1 MSNDIDAQFNDCSIL
16 RIERAEAL
24 LRQLTVIDRAK
35 NTDEMRAAINSMLKI
50 IGYYTGAGRVFIF
63 DKINAETETYSN
75 TYEWCAEGVE
85 PQIDFLSALTEDDMP
100 YWLEKF
106 RKGDIIV
113 IPDMEAVRSVMP
125 CEYEILKKQDI
136 DTEIAV
142 PIFYHGHFSGF
153 IGLDNPAIDKT
164 ELFIQLLTLVGTHLG
179 SARENMRMLNLL
191 EKKQMRLQKSIE
203 DMEKERQVLTVLCED
218 NTSVFYVNL
227 KTDTAETVKI
237 SNHAN
242 IFNIISPK
250 HKRHLCYSKEMK
262 AYYDKY
268 VIKETAPDYM
278 KILSPWNLMR
288 ELADKHRVSLRF
300 QSYPN
305 KMGQVYFEVRVTKMY
320 VSETD
325 FQVLVDFRHI
335 DEIIN
340 EERQHRQKLEAALS
354 EARMNNEIISA
365 ISKIYFLIYRID
377 LDDNY
382 FEEISND
389 SQAHK
394 LTGRKGAAM
403 EEMARIGSY
412 FPSEEY
418 RQRVC
423 QFLDL
428 STIASRLKKDESTA
442 VEYLAADGS
451 WHLARFIVQKR
462 DGNGNASQLIYV
474 VRFISEEKRRER
486 YWIVAA
492 EEANKANAAKSD
504 FLSRMSHDIRTP
516 MNVIMGFTNIALQH
530 INEPE
535 KLRNYLVKIQK
546 SGFNLQQLIDNVLDI
561 SRIESG
567 NMKLASQPVNISDL
581 FDFYKQTMV
590 SNDIEKHLSFDC
602 VKHDIEHNILLGD
615 RLRIGQIY
623 SNLLSNAVKYTP
635 DGGTVH
641 FEVYEEKLPEADKVR
656 LVSIV
661 SDTGIGMTPEFMKD
675 MYSEFSRAVDTR
687 VNRVRGSGLG
697 LSIVKK
703 LVDLM
708 GGTISVQ
715 SKVQQGTTFRIAFDL
730 PFFPEEIAEIAD
742 EFEQKDDGA
751 ADIANKGVTVLIAED
766 NELNYEIVA
775 EQLEMFSVKSVRA
788 VNGAECVKIFSESA
802 PGTFDAI
809 LMDMQ
814 MPVMNGVEAATA
826 IRDLPMPQAKTIPII
841 AVTAN
846 AYQEDIQ
853 RCIAAGMNSHIS
865 KPINIKDV
873 IRMIYGY
880 LNK

>member
-1 MSNDIDAQFNDCSIL
+1 MSNDIDVQFNDCSIL

-35 NTDEMRAAINSMLKI
+35 NTDEMRAAINSMLRI
-50 IGYYTGAGRVFIF
+50 VGDYTGAGRVFIF

-85 PQIDFLSALTEDDMP
+85 PQIDFLSALTEEDMP
-100 YWLEKF
+100 YWLEQF

-125 CEYEILKKQDI
+125 SEYDILKKQDI

-142 PIFYHGHFSGF
+142 PIFYHDHFSGF

-179 SARENMRMLNLL
+179 SARENLRMLNLL
-191 EKKQMRLQKSIE
+191 EKKQISLQKSIE
-203 DMEKERQVLTVLCED
+203 EMEKERQVLMVLCED
-218 NTSVFYVNL
+218 NTSVFRVNL
-227 KTDTAETVKI
+227 KNDTAETVKI

-242 IFNIISPK
+242 AFNIISPN
-250 HKRHLCYSKEMK
+250 HEQSLCYSKEMK

-320 VSETD
+320 VNETA

-335 DEIIN
+335 DEIVN
-340 EERQHRQKLEAALS
+340 EERQHRQELEAALA
-354 EARMNNEIISA
+354 ETRMNNEIISA

-389 SQAHK
+389 SQTHK

-403 EEMARIGSY
+403 EEMARIGGC
-412 FPSEEY
+412 FPAEEY

-428 STIASRLKKDESTA
+428 STIAKRMKEDESIA
-442 VEYLAADGS
+442 VEYLASDGN
-451 WHLARFIVQKR
+451 WHLARFIVQQRDK
-462 DGNGNASQLIYV
+462 DGNVTQLIYAI
-474 VRFISEEKRRER
+474 RLISEEKRREK

-530 INEPE
+530 IDEPE
-535 KLRNYLVKIQK
+535 KLRDYLEKIQK
-546 SGFNLQQLIDNVLDI
+546 SGSNLQQLIDDVLDI

-581 FDFYKQTMV
+581 FDFYRQTMI
-590 SNDIEKHLSFDC
+590 SNDIEKHLSFGC
-602 VKHDIEHNILLGD
+602 IKHDIEHNILLGD
-615 RLRIGQIY
+615 QLRIGQIY

-641 FEVYEEKLPEADKVR
+641 FEIYEEKLPETDKVR

-687 VNRVRGSGLG
+687 VNKVRGSGLG

-703 LVDLM
+703 LVGLM
-708 GGTISVQ
+708 GGTIDVQ
-715 SKVQQGTTFRIAFDL
+715 SKVQQGTTFRIAIDL
-730 PFFPEEIAEIAD
+730 PFFPEEIAD
-742 EFEQKDDGA
+742 EFEKNDDGGT
-751 ADIANKGVTVLIAED
+751 DIANKDVTVLIAED

-788 VNGAECVKIFSESA
+788 VNGAECVKIFSESS

-814 MPVMNGVEAATA
+814 MPVMNGVEAAMA
-826 IRDLPMPQAKTIPII
+826 IRDLPMAQAKTIPII

-853 RCIAAGMNSHIS
+853 RCMAAGMNSHIS
-865 KPINIKDV
+865 KPINIKNV